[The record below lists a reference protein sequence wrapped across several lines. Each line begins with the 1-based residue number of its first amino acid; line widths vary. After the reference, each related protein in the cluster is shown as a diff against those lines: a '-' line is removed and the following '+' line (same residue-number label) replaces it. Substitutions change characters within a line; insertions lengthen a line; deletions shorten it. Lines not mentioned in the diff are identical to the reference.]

1 MKKYAMSGMFVG
13 LSFCLL
19 ATAAFA
25 TTVTGRI
32 ETIRMSSGTA
42 GSPRVSLY
50 TGKTTACVGASGWFA
65 YESASSGV
73 GLLMTNGV
81 LEAYNDGKT
90 VRIVGTGTCDA
101 FGVERVNYID
111 LLP

>member
-19 ATAAFA
+19 ATTAFA
-25 TTVTGRI
+25 TTITGRI
-32 ETIRMSSGTA
+32 ETIRMSGGVA

-50 TGKTTACVGASGWFA
+50 TGKPTACAGSPGWFS

-73 GLLMTNGV
+73 GLLMTSGV
-81 LEAYNDGKT
+81 LEAYNGGKT

-101 FGVERVNYID
+101 FNVERINYID